1 MPCQSRLETKSQ
13 PVPGSGC
20 EKKKALEEPWTWF
33 KQQHLDHANL
43 KQAGELRQRLA
54 DEIAGIERPGRTTEA
69 GRKWSGNDSGC
80 KGNGA
85 TYRKLEELLK
95 TLHGEAD
102 KEQAGLLECLGEEV
116 ELEKSYFLC
125 HLLEV
130 HGRPSLA
137 VEERTDKVTKQ
148 SAKWRSKNSRG
159 KDIPESFRKREPFFT
174 HYYPESQTRPPMKKS
189 TQLPEIPPEKED
201 FVETRLSFSLVEE
214 KTWGKERETGNLY
227 QSLPDVSRELQS
239 SGPSLEKSLFRSLED
254 NMEDTV
260 SSGILLAFF
269 RWLLSNKSLSYCEL
283 LCVWGVFVVRE
294 T

>member
-13 PVPGSGC
+13 PVLGSGC
-20 EKKKALEEPWTWF
+20 EKKKALEEPWTWL

-54 DEIAGIERPGRTTEA
+54 DEIAGIERPGRTTKA
-69 GRKWSGNDSGC
+69 GKKWSGNDSGC

-102 KEQAGLLECLGEEV
+102 KEQAGLLQCLGDQV

-130 HGRPSLA
+130 HGHPSLA
-137 VEERTDKVTKQ
+137 VEERTDRVTKQ

-159 KDIPESFRKREPFFT
+159 KDIPESFRKREQFFT
-174 HYYPESQTRPPMKKS
+174 HYYPESQKRPPMKKS
-189 TQLPEIPPEKED
+189 TQWSEISSEKEE

-214 KTWGKERETGNLY
+214 KTNKGNLY

-239 SGPSLEKSLFRSLED
+239 SGPSLEKSPSGCLED